1 MEYFNG
7 VQSFIDYARKHV
19 KDGDLKIFCP
29 CINCCNRCKLDQ
41 SEVHTHLLLKGIT
54 PSYNNWFLHGNDEDS
69 DNDSESDSAES
80 EKMNVEQCDDMH
92 GLIEESFPQDPNRD
106 AEKFYKL
113 LEEAEQPLYSNCEKY
128 SNLSFIVKLMHI
140 KCINGWSDKSCSM
153 LLEFLKDA
161 FPMCEKL
168 PTSYYDAKKV
178 VKDLGLHYEK
188 IDACKHNCVIYYKE
202 LADASK
208 CPTCNLL
215 RWNTD
220 NESARV
226 VGGWVKRYHGKF

>member
-29 CINCCNRCKLDQ
+29 YINCCNRCKLDQ

-69 DNDSESDSAES
+69 DNDSDSNS
-80 EKMNVEQCDDMH
+80 GDYEKINVGQCDNMH

-113 LEEAEQPLYSNCEKY
+113 LEEA
-128 SNLSFIVKLMHI
+128 
-140 KCINGWSDKSCSM
+140 
-153 LLEFLKDA
+153 
-161 FPMCEKL
+161 
-168 PTSYYDAKKV
+168 
-178 VKDLGLHYEK
+178 
-188 IDACKHNCVIYYKE
+188 
-202 LADASK
+202 
-208 CPTCNLL
+208 
-215 RWNTD
+215 
-220 NESARV
+220 
-226 VGGWVKRYHGKF
+226 